1 MSKKSNVNPDYYKT
15 AGREPQGQAVIQEV
29 ERQKFREQEAFLEKQ
44 ARRRNPASA
53 VNRAPT
59 PEQNRSQDTT
69 SAQQNDREREH
80 VNDQPP
86 KAPAEKKPAR
96 RVAGKAT
103 APAEKKP
110 ARRVAGKTT
119 ASAEKKPA
127 RRVAGKTTAS
137 AEKKRPRRVA
147 GKATKRAPAPRA
159 AKPKSKSQKKVSKRA
174 VEKQPRPSARS
185 GRK

>member
-15 AGREPQGQAVIQEV
+15 AGREPQGQAVVQEV

-80 VNDQPP
+80 VNDQPS
-86 KAPAEKKPAR
+86 KASVKKKATR
-96 RVAGKAT
+96 RLAGKA
-103 APAEKKP
+103 
-110 ARRVAGKTT
+110 T

-127 RRVAGKTTAS
+127 
-137 AEKKRPRRVA
+137 RRVA

-159 AKPKSKSQKKVSKRA
+159 AKPKSKSQKQVSKRA
-174 VEKQPRPSARS
+174 VEKRPRMSARS

>member
-1 MSKKSNVNPDYYKT
+1 MSKKSSVHPDYYKT

-44 ARRRNPASA
+44 AGRRNLVPAA
-53 VNRAPT
+53 NRVPT
-59 PEQNRSQDTT
+59 PEQNRSRDTK
-69 SAQQNDREREH
+69 SGQANNREREH

-86 KAPAEKKPAR
+86 KTKASVEKKATR
-96 RVAGKAT
+96 RVAGKA
-103 APAEKKP
+103 
-110 ARRVAGKTT
+110 T

-127 RRVAGKTTAS
+127 RRLAGNATAS

-147 GKATKRAPAPRA
+147 SKATKRAPAPRA
-159 AKPKSKSQKKVSKRA
+159 AKPKSKSQKQVSKRA
-174 VEKQPRPSARS
+174 VEKRPRPSARS